1 MVQAFCIH
9 PILIVFMGETHWA
22 PALGVVR
29 AAAADSWEH
38 TVPLRA
44 FLK

>member
-1 MVQAFCIH
+1 
-9 PILIVFMGETHWA
+9 MGETHWA
-22 PALGVVR
+22 PALLGVVR